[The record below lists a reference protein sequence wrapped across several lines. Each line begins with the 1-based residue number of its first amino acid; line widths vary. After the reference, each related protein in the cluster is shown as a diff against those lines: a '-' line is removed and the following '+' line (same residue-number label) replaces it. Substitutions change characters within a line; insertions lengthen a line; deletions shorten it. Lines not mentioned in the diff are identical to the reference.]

1 MRHRLLAALAVSA
14 LLLAAC
20 GGDDPTVD
28 ATDDAPDTAATG
40 TTPADTPSP
49 AATEQE
55 TAGETDGVE
64 VGTASTD
71 LGPILVDGD
80 GMTLYLFDND
90 SEGESACYDSC
101 AETWPPLVGG
111 EATATGDADPSLLG
125 TVERDDGSVQ
135 VTYAGHPLYL
145 YAADSAPGD
154 VDGQGVGGVWWV
166 VSPEGER
173 ITDDASAGGGPDY

>member
-1 MRHRLLAALAVSA
+1 MRHRLLAALALGA

-20 GGDDPTVD
+20 GGDDPAVD
-28 ATDDAPDTAATG
+28 DGAAPDTAATD
-40 TTPADTPSP
+40 TAATDTPAP

-55 TAGETDGVE
+55 TAGGTGGVE

-71 LGPILVDGD
+71 LGPVLVDGD

-111 EATATGDADPSLLG
+111 EATATGDVDPSLLG
-125 TVERDDGSVQ
+125 TVERDDGSIQ
-135 VTYAGHPLYL
+135 VTYAGYPLYL

-154 VDGQGVGGVWWV
+154 VNGQGVGGVWWV
-166 VSPEGER
+166 LSPEGER